1 MDSHGLKDSFK
12 IISIDVQ
19 MKWEPIAEIIL
30 KNKQV
35 DVHKKILMHPME
47 SISLN

>member
-1 MDSHGLKDSFK
+1 MDSHGLKVSFK

-19 MKWEPIAEIIL
+19 MKWESIAEIIL
-30 KNKQV
+30 KNEQV
-35 DVHKKILMHPME
+35 DVHKKILIHLME